1 MLLQQPWATS
11 SHAHISTVAE
21 GSAAVRKRGATLALP
36 FVLSLPLPF
45 VLSPPIHVLRARR
58 CSPPTLHVVAA
69 LPCLTKTDG

>member
-45 VLSPPIHVLRARR
+45 VLSPPHPMFFAR
-58 CSPPTLHVVAA
+58 VAA
-69 LPCLTKTDG
+69 HPRLSTS